1 MRGAAL
7 MTVLAMVA
15 AISACTPLVYVK
27 PGVTDEVLARDSA
40 QCAEIAQHQAFRDHA
55 VAESHF
61 ALAPGHLGRRQR
73 FHGRDL
79 HGSLAELQH
88 RYRRICMVA
97 RGYELVPLD

>member
-15 AISACTPLVYVK
+15 AISACTPLIYVK

-40 QCAEIAQHQAFRDHA
+40 QCAEIAQHHAFRDHA
-55 VAESHF
+55 VAESRF
-61 ALAPGHLGRRQR
+61 ALARGHLSRRER
-73 FHGRDL
+73 IHGRDL
-79 HGSLAELQH
+79 HSSLAELRH
-88 RYRRICMVA
+88 RHRRICMLA